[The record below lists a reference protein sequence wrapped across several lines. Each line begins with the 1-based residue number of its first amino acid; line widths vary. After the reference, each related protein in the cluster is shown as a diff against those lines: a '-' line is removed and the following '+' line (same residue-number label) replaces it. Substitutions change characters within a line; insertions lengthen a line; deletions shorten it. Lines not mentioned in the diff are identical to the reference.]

1 MILNIDG
8 NCIKNRED
16 LHRAFSEALIFPDC
30 YGNNLDALHD
40 CLTSLFEET
49 EICISNRDILKEN
62 LGDYAIKFE
71 KCIEE
76 SSEENPRIKVVYLNK
91 PEGKKGSGEFLR
103 FIKFALFSA
112 SAGLIEIG
120 VFTLLNELAHLQYW
134 VSYLVA
140 LVCSV
145 VWNFTLNRRFTF
157 RSANNVTKAMTLVAL
172 FYLVFTPLSTWLE
185 HFLTGMQWNE
195 YLVTAINMVLNFVT
209 EFLYDRF
216 VVFRD
221 SIDTNDI
228 AKKSK

>member
-8 NCIKNRED
+8 NNIKNTDD
-16 LHRAFSEALIFPDC
+16 LHRAFSEALIFPDF
-30 YGNNLDALHD
+30 YGKNLDALHD
-40 CLTSLFEET
+40 CLTSVFEQT
-49 EICISNRDILKEN
+49 EISISNKDVLEKN
-62 LGDYAIKFE
+62 LGEYALKFE

-76 SSEENPRIKVVYLNK
+76 SAAENPRIKVVYTSK
-91 PEGKKGSGEFLR
+91 PAGEKDKGELLR
-103 FIKFALFSA
+103 FIKFALFSV

-145 VWNFTLNRRFTF
+145 LWNFTLNRRFTF
-157 RSANNVTKAMTLVAL
+157 RSANNVPKAMILVAL

-185 HFLTGMQWNE
+185 HYLTSMHWNE
-195 YLVTAINMVLNFVT
+195 YLVTALNMVINFGT
-209 EFLYDRF
+209 EFIYDRF
-216 VVFRD
+216 VVFGD

-228 AKKSK
+228 AKKKS

>member
-157 RSANNVTKAMTLVAL
+157 RSANNVPKAMTLVAL